1 MATYKQFPAI
11 LNIEIVQGDDLETS
25 YQLTLNGTNVDITS
39 YTFSAYV
46 KQNDGV
52 EVNGVTSIID
62 AANGIFQ
69 VRYEDTG
76 TIGIP
81 AGVHSH
87 VVIATVGANTRTYI
101 TGEFGVVERGGAL

>member
-1 MATYKQFPAI
+1 MATYKQYPAI
-11 LNIEIVQGDDLETS
+11 LNVEIVQGDDLETS
-25 YQLTLNGTNVDITS
+25 YQLTVDGVNVDITS
-39 YTFSAYV
+39 YTFTGYV

-52 EVNGVTSIID
+52 EVNGVTSIVD

-69 VRYEDTG
+69 VRYEDTE
-76 TIGIP
+76 TIDIP

-101 TGEFGVVERGGAL
+101 TGEFSVVERGGAL